1 MTPRKPEK
9 EKGTICSGGKHQIRR
24 PENVHGGGAAMSIF
38 GKMTDIFK
46 ANVNDMLDRMED
58 PEKMVKQM
66 IVEMEEGLTKA
77 TSSLAKA
84 MANEQS
90 LRKQHAAA
98 SEQARQ
104 WEEKA
109 GMAMKAGNADLAR
122 QTLEKKLSFDGQAKQ
137 YETMTAQASA
147 TTAQLRSQLDA
158 LKMKLDEARMK
169 QSTLVARSQAAKAQK
184 EFSTAMG
191 TATGSGA
198 FAKFEKMERK
208 IEGME
213 AEAQAFSEMGGT
225 LPQDD
230 PFAKLEKDQ
239 QLEAEMAKL
248 MEKMGQGGV

>member
-1 MTPRKPEK
+1 
-9 EKGTICSGGKHQIRR
+9 
-24 PENVHGGGAAMSIF
+24 MSIF

-122 QTLEKKLSFDGQAKQ
+122 QALEKKLSFDGQAKQ

-191 TATGSGA
+191 SGA